1 MSAGIEQ
8 RNQDATIYVGNI
20 DEKCN
25 DELVWELFIQVGK
38 HGFYHSGRRYHGGN
52 GDTKRATACYRGIAG
67 CFC

>member
-25 DELVWELFIQVGK
+25 DELIWELFIQVGK
-38 HGFYHSGRRYHGGN
+38 YLSCGP
-52 GDTKRATACYRGIAG
+52 TALREAYVA
-67 CFC
+67 

>member
-38 HGFYHSGRRYHGGN
+38 YGFSSFLPAIPRS
-52 GDTKRATACYRGIAG
+52 DTKRGTACYHGIAG